1 MAKYCFGVDVGG
13 TTVKLGC
20 FDTEGTLLEKW
31 EITTRTANG
40 GEAILPDVAASI
52 LDKMKEREISRE
64 DVIGVG
70 VGAPGPI
77 DGEGTV
83 YNAVNLGWGTFSI
96 KNQLQGLLNIPV
108 EAGND
113 ANVAALGEMWK
124 GGGQGHKN
132 LVAVTLGTGVGGG
145 IIADGRILSGATGA
159 AGEIGHIHVMDGEQ
173 EMCNCGNYGCL
184 EQFKRFF
191 DSYQFKSVIVNTLK
205 ISLSNLI
212 FGFPIPILLALM
224 INQLNF
230 GKLKK
235 ILQTAT
241 YAPHFISIPAVVGM
255 IVIMLS
261 PGGLIYNIIN
271 RLTGERA
278 GIPMGNADLFC
289 PIFVITE
296 IWQHAG
302 WDAIIYIASLTSVSP
317 DLYEAAEIDG
327 AGKLQ
332 KIRYIDIPSI
342 LPTAVVLLIMN
353 SGRIMSVGFEKV
365 LLMQNPMNI
374 SASEIISTYVY
385 KIGLIGMEYS
395 YSAAIGLFNSVINLV
410 LILVVNGVAKRA
422 GNISLL

>member
-1 MAKYCFGVDVGG
+1 MRRDETHRYQKQGNIWRKAKKDYQIYIF
-13 TTVKLGC
+13 LLP
-20 FDTEGTLLEKW
+20 TLLYF
-31 EITTRTANG
+31 IIFCYVPMAG
-40 GEAILPDVAASI
+40 VQIAF
-52 LDKMKEREISRE
+52 KEFSPYLGIWKSPW
-64 DVIGVG
+64 VG
-70 VGAPGPI
+70 
-77 DGEGTV
+77 
-83 YNAVNLGWGTFSI
+83 
-96 KNQLQGLLNIPV
+96 
-108 EAGND
+108 
-113 ANVAALGEMWK
+113 M
-124 GGGQGHKN
+124 
-132 LVAVTLGTGVGGG
+132 
-145 IIADGRILSGATGA
+145 
-159 AGEIGHIHVMDGEQ
+159 
-173 EMCNCGNYGCL
+173 

-422 GNISLL
+422 GNIILL